1 MSSIHSNINESDNT
15 NEKGIDP
22 EEDSGDF
29 FDNDISTSYEF
40 SSQIEGNSTYKN
52 TIDLSTLSIDDL
64 IDRRDR
70 YIDDLKLEKAQEIDS
85 IIDYLRSIAPAGPIQ
100 KVKDYL
106 SSKFEEYYAQYQDNC
121 NRAKE
126 DSEDNEIE
134 IRKAGDDLFVEMKS
148 RHIEQLIEIEKM
160 RAYELIFNRNKPV
173 QEANAYERRAKYS
186 AQQKEYDK
194 AYHFRQQAN
203 QEREKIQNERR
214 GLVEEKMNNLKTNVL
229 STMKSEMKI
238 LAGKIQSQIEE
249 NQTYL
254 NEELDSHLRTFKVLA
269 SSETQ
274 KAIFGLNNY
283 FPKKETKRL
292 LAIEI
297 SNYAS
302 SKLKEITG
310 MDVNISLSA
319 QASPSKQRSSQSQ
332 TASASPY
339 QSTNTAK
346 QQSTQKQNK
355 QSISPKQQK
364 QLNTPKQ
371 QKQTNT
377 PQQQKQTNTPQQQ
390 KQQEANQPKQINT
403 TQKVKQEKEET
414 PVTQEKEQN
423 SNEDHS
429 QQPQNNE
436 TNEPADKSIDPTA
449 DTNANIDTKEEEEAN
464 IEDINANANT
474 NETNNDD
481 VLKDAEN
488 NKTNDSID
496 DLILGNDNN
505 INNDESLN
513 LNSTE
518 NDNGI
523 VNEASDKKSNTD
535 AMLDNLLNGGDDDD
549 FLAGL
554 GEGNSNDKQN
564 DLNTDSILDLGE
576 D

>member
-339 QSTNTAK
+339 QSINTAK
-346 QQSTQKQNK
+346 QQSTQKHNK

-403 TQKVKQEKEET
+403 TQKAKPEKEET

-436 TNEPADKSIDPTA
+436 TNGPADKSIDPTV

-464 IEDINANANT
+464 IEYINANANT

-488 NKTNDSID
+488 NNTNDSIN

-535 AMLDNLLNGGDDDD
+535 AMLDNLLNGGDDD

-554 GEGNSNDKQN
+554 GEGNSTDKHNDFNKY
-564 DLNTDSILDLGE
+564 
-576 D
+576 